1 MDGKQLKIGDQDLAR
16 VEGKINSA
24 LQHRL
29 ASRTGEG
36 AKQRIKGLHKFLEE
50 AEGADSMMKSRDTLY
65 SKQSMSSSQKNGY
78 QTDAQALIREQEYL
92 GSLAQAKT
100 NINTL
105 TIELNSTKQDLDA
118 VRKVLEEERAATKQR
133 EAEVMSQ
140 LSANEQEFSTQ
151 ITDGLSRQQETIAK
165 LLADKQS
172 LSEQVSSLASQLRM
186 SDSKAK
192 SVVDELKAK
201 FRQEMRDAQTQWL
214 AIEKA
219 KRDKWKTEKEKEI
232 KEMTIR
238 GLEPEVER
246 MLSKQREEKTKME
259 SETAEQL
266 RKEKAKLES
275 EYTIKIEELKQR
287 ILSENEGLLTKEK
300 EFMKQHFEAL
310 TKEASN
316 SAIKQ
321 AQDMDSKWRRE
332 MEEERIKRIKES
344 EYWESRLQCHQK
356 ESLEHVARIKSEFD
370 DERKEWKARVESE
383 RRRVIGVAGEEERII
398 KKRLEADLE
407 REYKRK
413 AEEAKTQ
420 AMKER
425 DDQIQM
431 IIGKLLKEKAEEIEQ
446 AIQNERSKVKQ
457 KKSQIE
463 ADLGDLRTELTVYKE
478 RLLEEKA
485 KQTKLIDENLAKDRS
500 VDNLLKENEDQRQQI
515 VKLKARIRGL
525 EEECESHR
533 VTIKAMEKSFNS
545 QLDLEK
551 RKAYESRKE
560 VHELMIQSK
569 QEKEMIVRELEE
581 KQISEIES
589 LETRIKGVLD
599 RKEREVQDLREEIC
613 EKEAICLKYEQ
624 LLEKQRR
631 ELLTG
636 FG

>member
-1 MDGKQLKIGDQDLAR
+1 
-16 VEGKINSA
+16 
-24 LQHRL
+24 
-29 ASRTGEG
+29 
-36 AKQRIKGLHKFLEE
+36 
-50 AEGADSMMKSRDTLY
+50 
-65 SKQSMSSSQKNGY
+65 
-78 QTDAQALIREQEYL
+78 
-92 GSLAQAKT
+92 
-100 NINTL
+100 
-105 TIELNSTKQDLDA
+105 
-118 VRKVLEEERAATKQR
+118 
-133 EAEVMSQ
+133 
-140 LSANEQEFSTQ
+140 
-151 ITDGLSRQQETIAK
+151 
-165 LLADKQS
+165 
-172 LSEQVSSLASQLRM
+172 
-186 SDSKAK
+186 
-192 SVVDELKAK
+192 
-201 FRQEMRDAQTQWL
+201 
-214 AIEKA
+214 
-219 KRDKWKTEKEKEI
+219 
-232 KEMTIR
+232 
-238 GLEPEVER
+238 
-246 MLSKQREEKTKME
+246 
-259 SETAEQL
+259 
-266 RKEKAKLES
+266 
-275 EYTIKIEELKQR
+275 
-287 ILSENEGLLTKEK
+287 
-300 EFMKQHFEAL
+300 
-310 TKEASN
+310 
-316 SAIKQ
+316 
-321 AQDMDSKWRRE
+321 
-332 MEEERIKRIKES
+332 
-344 EYWESRLQCHQK
+344 
-356 ESLEHVARIKSEFD
+356 
-370 DERKEWKARVESE
+370 
-383 RRRVIGVAGEEERII
+383 
-398 KKRLEADLE
+398 
-407 REYKRK
+407 
-413 AEEAKTQ
+413 
-420 AMKER
+420 
-425 DDQIQM
+425 M